1 MSYYDPDQLP
11 FGTSPFDAPGMGIS
25 PSDSQFTAAQKYST
39 ELVRQGMESHAN
51 FLREMDATL
60 QTGASTA
67 GVAGGVAGIY
77 GASNYVPSQLSR
89 LLRQLGPG
97 KITDTKSLAS
107 LIEEKRSKLERTRL
121 QETRGLKRG
130 AAVAWMIAAVLLCI
144 VLFHVQF
151 FNASYRQV
159 SYEYFTVR
167 IALLVALFCG
177 WKCTSKVRRAFTQA
191 EKESPLQLQA
201 LREAL
206 DQANAKDWKPAL
218 NRDPLTPEFISDFNA
233 HFKKKS
239 GKDMPYLVYRY
250 NEIFDRRL
258 CLVSDASNLNEADLQ
273 HGKIIGLDDVRA
285 MKTHQGA

>member
-1 MSYYDPDQLP
+1 MSYHDPDQLP
-11 FGTSPFDAPGMGIS
+11 FGTSPLDAPGMGIS
-25 PSDSQFTAAQKYST
+25 PFDSQFTSGQKYNT
-39 ELVRQGMESHAN
+39 ELVRQGVESHAN
-51 FLREMDATL
+51 FMREMDAAL
-60 QTGASTA
+60 QTGAS
-67 GVAGGVAGIY
+67 AGGAAGIP
-77 GASNYVPSQLSR
+77 GAGNHVPGQLTR
-89 LLRQLGPG
+89 LLRQLGTG

-130 AAVAWMIAAVLLCI
+130 AALAWIIAAVLLCI

-151 FNASYRQV
+151 FNATYRQV

-206 DQANAKDWKPAL
+206 YQANAKEWKPAL
-218 NRDPLTPEFISDFNA
+218 NRDPLTPRLISNFNA
-233 HFKKKS
+233 HFKKKT

-285 MKTHQGA
+285 MKTEGA